1 MKNAF
6 DEPIRK
12 LDIAEKRISEFEDTL
27 IEAATTE
34 TKEKRTDKKNAQ
46 ELQDNCKCVTH
57 M

>member
-34 TKEKRTDKKNAQ
+34 NQREKD
-46 ELQDNCKCVTH
+46 
-57 M
+57 